1 VRVRAMSGGDCGEGV
16 VAGGATKV
24 RSSIGKEFSYTYS
37 LPIDP
42 AQGGAAFEYTNHS
55 EGGTFTLTSL
65 AWFSPGYARGSTA
78 GPGKPDALTFGGFG
92 RWSEDSELHQVSV
105 HISTAEEAPYVGI
118 LVDGGVTSNVNT
130 KPADIRLTM
139 P

>member
-1 VRVRAMSGGDCGEGV
+1 VRAMNGGDHGQGIITGGE
-16 VAGGATKV
+16 TKM
-24 RSSIGKEFSYTYS
+24 RSSIGKEFSYEYS

-42 AQGGAAFEYTNHS
+42 AQPGARFEYVNHS

-65 AWFSPGYARGSTA
+65 AWFSPSYSRGSKA
-78 GPGKPDALTFGGFG
+78 SEPDTVTFGGFG
-92 RWSEDSELHQVSV
+92 RWSADSDIHQVSV
-105 HISTAEEAPYVGI
+105 HISKSEGAPYVGI

-130 KPADIRLTM
+130 KPTDIRLTM